1 MQDPPLLSRFMS
13 LEAIL
18 AEIETA
24 TAVQITSLK
33 QEAETEIQTI
43 LDESKA
49 EAATRYEAARLAT
62 VRPLAVEKAHRLYEA
77 RLAVERETAVARI
90 QILQKIRTEAHHHLA
105 NIRANP
111 AYTAILRGL
120 IEEAWQALGTEETAQ
135 LVIDSRDEA
144 VVTNILAEMGRDMPV
159 KPTLD
164 SWGGVIVQ
172 SRDGR
177 ITINNTLESRLEQAM
192 ADVKF

>member
-1 MQDPPLLSRFMS
+1 MS

-43 LDESKA
+43 LDEAKA
-49 EAATRYEAARLAT
+49 EAANRYEAARLAV

-77 RLAVERETAVARI
+77 RLAVERETAVSRTHL
-90 QILQKIRTEAHHHLA
+90 LQKIQTEAHHHLA
-105 NIRANP
+105 KLRTNP
-111 AYTAILRGL
+111 AYSAILRGL

-135 LVIDSRDEA
+135 LIIDSRDEA
-144 VVTNILAEMGRDMPV
+144 VVTNILAEMGRDMLV

-172 SRDGR
+172 SHDGR

>member
-1 MQDPPLLSRFMS
+1 MYPPLLSRFMS
-13 LEAIL
+13 LATIL
-18 AEIETA
+18 AEIEAA

-43 LDESKA
+43 LDEARA
-49 EAATRYEAARLAT
+49 EAATQYEAARLT
-62 VRPLAVEKAHRLYEA
+62 VVRPLAVEKAHRLYEA
-77 RLAVERETAVARI
+77 RLAVERETAVSRTHL
-90 QILQKIRTEAHHHLA
+90 LQKIQTEAYHHLA
-105 NIRANP
+105 KLRTNP

-172 SRDGR
+172 SHDGR

-192 ADVKF
+192 TDVKF